1 MVAAW
6 SNVVEQRVQP
16 PAPGHSSLE
25 TMTHE
30 YYNPREGIYQ
40 HYACA
45 KNGKVLLCN
54 DSDGEYE
61 QVFGSREELQ
71 RFVDHLMAVADEAWN
86 EYCEASLDLSNQDD
100 VVLKAVPYVELIS
113 DDELSDIY
121 TKLAEGFWGENKQ
134 PGEEPRM
141 YGFARTVLAAFKA
154 R

>member
-1 MVAAW
+1 MVAAR

-30 YYNPREGIYQ
+30 YYDPSEGIYQ

-45 KNGKVLLCN
+45 KNGKVMLCN

-71 RFVDHLMAVADEAWN
+71 RFVDHLMAVADEAWD
-86 EYCEASLDLSNQDD
+86 EYCEASLDLSNQDE
-100 VVLKAVPYVELIS
+100 VGEAGAIAAL
-113 DDELSDIY
+113 DDLYANNNEGM
-121 TKLAEGFWGENKQ
+121 KRLADS
-134 PGEEPRM
+134 
-141 YGFARTVLAAFKA
+141 
-154 R
+154 

>member
-1 MVAAW
+1 MVAAR

-30 YYNPREGIYQ
+30 YYDPSEGVYQ

-45 KNGKVLLCN
+45 KNGKVMLCN

-71 RFVDHLMAVADEAWN
+71 RFVDHLMAVADEAWE
-86 EYCEASLDLSNQDD
+86 EYCEASLDLSNQDE
-100 VVLKAVPYVELIS
+100 VGEAGAIAAL
-113 DDELSDIY
+113 DDLYANNNEGMRR
-121 TKLAEGFWGENKQ
+121 LADG
-134 PGEEPRM
+134 
-141 YGFARTVLAAFKA
+141 
-154 R
+154 